1 MLNYFLFFLR
11 IRDRKTLEKNQKSL
25 ISNDIFTT
33 DQYFIYSSL
42 CHLICNIYL
51 EEYLVMIAQLF
62 QNLFK
67 VVIAYAL
74 EKLYRYCAIVERGKQ
89 IS

>member
-1 MLNYFLFFLR
+1 M
-11 IRDRKTLEKNQKSL
+11 
-25 ISNDIFTT
+25 
-33 DQYFIYSSL
+33 IYSRQT
-42 CHLICNIYL
+42 NILYKAVYATLYL
-51 EEYLVMIAQLF
+51 EEYLVMNAQLF

-74 EKLYRYCAIVERGKQ
+74 EKLYRYCAIVERRKQ

>member
-1 MLNYFLFFLR
+1 MGY
-11 IRDRKTLEKNQKSL
+11 LEIVKYIVEYLEDKNPA
-25 ISNDIFTT
+25 INDGWTALHIAA
-33 DQYFIYSSL
+33 QEG
-42 CHLICNIYL
+42 HMKVVIYL

-67 VVIAYAL
+67 VVVAYAL